1 MIAALKSFFADLKVE
16 EKTEVI
22 DIELAVAVL
31 LTEVGQADSEM
42 SVAEQQKIEYMLMKG
57 FDLNEEEAKTLLLKA
72 QLQQDKSVSMQTFTS
87 VLKDQLNYEQRVRFV
102 KGMWLVAYADNQLD
116 PFEDYII
123 RKIADLLYLKHS
135 DFIQT
140 KLSAE
145 SQSKSK

>member
-1 MIAALKSFFADLKVE
+1 MIAALKSFFADLQIE
-16 EKTEVI
+16 EKPDRIE
-22 DIELAVAVL
+22 IELAVAVL

-42 SVAEQQKIEYMLMKG
+42 STAEQDKIEHMLVKAFG
-57 FDLNEEEAKTLLLKA
+57 LSDEEAKALLLKA
-72 QLQQDKSVSMQTFTS
+72 QQQQDKSVSMQTFTS
-87 VLKDQLNYEQRVRFV
+87 VLKEQLSYEQRVRFV

-116 PFEDYII
+116 PYEDYII

-145 SQSKSK
+145 SQSK